1 MSPQKRLR
9 GIKDYPSVRNASSK
23 SRSSIMTFLIVHKIN
38 KVGVELLQL
47 VLKKDLTRRGYSILK
62 DAFAAYLT
70 SSLH

>member
-1 MSPQKRLR
+1 
-9 GIKDYPSVRNASSK
+9 
-23 SRSSIMTFLIVHKIN
+23 MTFLIVHKIN